1 MKRFALSLSLVL
13 ALALLLF
20 APASSQ
26 AVSLVD
32 FGLYGASSM
41 AFNGTDLTGTLP
53 VVSVTP
59 PGTVSGIFNF
69 TTGGVTGIPTA
80 AAVNFAPGGT
90 FSIFG
95 SFDGNTPTTLLAGT
109 FGTSTISAFNVVG
122 SPYQY
127 NVVIGGFTA
136 TVINSAFGSAYFA
149 GVPPAVNGG
158 FNIGFL
164 LLSPQNLSQA
174 FSYSGISASGDFSGA
189 SVPLPSAVLLFAPGL
204 FGLVGLRKRF
214 FW

>member
-1 MKRFALSLSLVL
+1 M
-13 ALALLLF
+13 
-20 APASSQ
+20 
-26 AVSLVD
+26 VD
-32 FGLYGASSM
+32 FGLYGVSSVS
-41 AFNGTDLTGTLP
+41 FNGTDLTGTLP
-53 VVSVTP
+53 VVSVTS

-80 AAVNFAPGGT
+80 GEVDFAPGGT

-95 SFDGNTPTTLLAGT
+95 SFNGNTPTTLLAGT
-109 FGTSTISAFNVVG
+109 FDQSTITAFGVG
-122 SPYQY
+122 VNHPYQY
-127 NVVIGGFTA
+127 NVIIGGFTA

-149 GVPPAVNGG
+149 GVPPAVDGG

-164 LLSPQNLSQA
+164 LLAPQNLSQS

-189 SVPLPSAVLLFAPGL
+189 SVPLPSAALLFAPGL

-214 FW
+214 FG